1 MQIRARVSESG
12 KCLYFFYFCSP
23 HVNSHLSIHFI
34 AQGDFIASGS
44 ESGHVFLWNTLDKE
58 QKHTISTKLH
68 KTKDKAR
75 SSDYFEAS
83 KAQLHIVTD
92 TLFFP
97 YKSVKEALLTSHIFP
112 FQFSM
117 DRVEDDLSS
126 AVSIMLLF
134 ASQRIYIQQSADFFF
149 QAILTLDYDG
159 TMRVFLK
166 KSCVD
171 NLLDTATP
179 RGGHLA

>member
-1 MQIRARVSESG
+1 M
-12 KCLYFFYFCSP
+12 LF
-23 HVNSHLSIHFI
+23 LTSIHFI

-83 KAQLHIVTD
+83 KAQLPIVTD

-126 AVSIMLLF
+126 AVSIMYCLRFKDYIWTAVSWLF
-134 ASQRIYIQQSADFFF
+134 
-149 QAILTLDYDG
+149 LGNVTLDYDG

>member
-1 MQIRARVSESG
+1 MQG
-12 KCLYFFYFCSP
+12 FLNQ
-23 HVNSHLSIHFI
+23 VNVFTFISVRRMLFLTSIHFI

-83 KAQLHIVTD
+83 KAQLPIVTD

-149 QAILTLDYDG
+149 SGNID
-159 TMRVFLK
+159 
-166 KSCVD
+166 
-171 NLLDTATP
+171 P
-179 RGGHLA
+179 RL

>member
-1 MQIRARVSESG
+1 MQIRARVSES
-12 KCLYFFYFCSP
+12 
-23 HVNSHLSIHFI
+23 
-34 AQGDFIASGS
+34 GDFIASGS

-83 KAQLHIVTD
+83 KAQLPIVTD

-126 AVSIMLLF
+126 A
-134 ASQRIYIQQSADFFF
+134 
-149 QAILTLDYDG
+149 AILTLDYDG

>member
-1 MQIRARVSESG
+1 MQG
-12 KCLYFFYFCSP
+12 FLNQ
-23 HVNSHLSIHFI
+23 VNVFTFISVRRMLFLTSIHFI

-83 KAQLHIVTD
+83 KAQLPIVTD

-134 ASQRIYIQQSADFFF
+134 ASQRIYIQQSADLFS
-149 QAILTLDYDG
+149 G
-159 TMRVFLK
+159 N
-166 KSCVD
+166 VD
-171 NLLDTATP
+171 P
-179 RGGHLA
+179 RL

>member
-1 MQIRARVSESG
+1 MQGFLNQVNV
-12 KCLYFFYFCSP
+12 FYFISAR
-23 HVNSHLSIHFI
+23 SKLFLTSIHCI

-97 YKSVKEALLTSHIFP
+97 YKSVKEALLTSQIFP

-126 AVSIMLLF
+126 AVSIMYCLRF
-134 ASQRIYIQQSADFFF
+134 KDY
-149 QAILTLDYDG
+149 ILTA
-159 TMRVFLK
+159 V
-166 KSCVD
+166 S
-171 NLLDTATP
+171 
-179 RGGHLA
+179 